1 MKDAYYKHIVG
12 GIDMKLI
19 YPAVFHEDED
29 GIWVEFP
36 DLQGC
41 QSYGE
46 TIEEVLAGA
55 KEALE
60 GYCVTLLEQKKKL
73 PQASDIKKIHPGKNA
88 FVSLVETDLTTHFAK
103 QKSVKKTLTIPSWMN
118 EYAIENKLNCSAIL
132 QEGIMKN
139 MNDNI

>member
-1 MKDAYYKHIVG
+1 
-12 GIDMKLI
+12 MKLI

-46 TIEEVLAGA
+46 TIEEVLESA

-73 PQASDIKKIHPGKNA
+73 PQASDIKIIRPGKNA
-88 FVSLVETDLTTHFAK
+88 FVSLVETDLTTRFAK
-103 QKSVKKTLTIPSWMN
+103 QKSVKKTLTIPAWMN

-132 QEGIMKN
+132 QEGIMKT
-139 MNDNI
+139 MNSSI